1 MLIKVKQ
8 YNQLISSFQLLA
20 DLNRFSKYKSPE
32 HLHETKIP
40 ADNRW
45 SASSIKSITEL
56 QAALNLTKHGIL
68 KSIELENYLYSHRDA
83 GSSTAFPH
91 NPAQLLADLENNLAA
106 IISSEIERDLEYQQL
121 LNEAIELGT
130 SLHQEIQ
137 QFWTRRRGD

>member
-1 MLIKVKQ
+1 M
-8 YNQLISSFQLLA
+8 A